1 MPAETGMNLRQLW
14 SNIFGKRMTHRLV
27 RLLLPDLVW
36 NQEIYGSV
44 VRRYVNEKTRWLDVG
59 CGWRMLG
66 EDLEPMEEDLVT
78 SAGTVVGCDMDFH
91 SLRKHRN
98 IRKLV
103 LGSAQALPF
112 QERSFDLVTCNMVVE
127 HLSDPGQSFDQMAR
141 MLSPGGRLI
150 VHTPNLWNYAVFMNH
165 TIARLV
171 PRKFLLR
178 LIKLADNRGEDD
190 VFITFYR
197 ANTTRRLLETCGKM
211 GFQEEF
217 RRILIPPQP
226 FFNFFAPLALLQI
239 LFMRLC
245 MSSHY
250 FRRFGSTI
258 LMVFKYSPAH
268 TGSFGRA
275 LPADSGLQTTAV

>member
-1 MPAETGMNLRQLW
+1 MNLRQLW
-14 SNIFGKRMTHRLV
+14 SNIFGKRMTQRLIK
-27 RLLLPDLVW
+27 LLLPDLVW
-36 NQEIYGSV
+36 NQEIFGNV
-44 VRRYVNEKTRWLDVG
+44 LQQYVDEKTRWLDVG

-66 EDLEPMEEDLVT
+66 EDLEPIEDDLVT
-78 SAGTVVGCDMDFH
+78 RAKTVVGCDMDFQ
-91 SLRKHRN
+91 SLKKHRN

-103 LGSAQALPF
+103 LASAQALPF
-112 QERSFDLVTCNMVVE
+112 HQGSFDLVTCNMVVE
-127 HLSDPGQSFDQMAR
+127 HLNEPGQSFDQMAR
-141 MLSPGGRLI
+141 MLLPGGRLI

-197 ANTTRRLLETCGKM
+197 ANTTRRLVQVCGKI
-211 GFQEEF
+211 GFHEEF
-217 RRILIPPQP
+217 RRILTPPQP
-226 FFNFFAPLALLQI
+226 FCNFFAPLAFIQI

-245 MSSHY
+245 LSSHY

-258 LMVFKYSPAH
+258 LMVFRYAPAN
-268 TGSFGRA
+268 TESFGRR
-275 LPADSGLQTTAV
+275 LQADAGLQTTAV

>member
-1 MPAETGMNLRQLW
+1 MNLRQLW
-14 SNIFGKRMTHRLV
+14 SNVFGKQMTQRLLK
-27 RLLLPDLVW
+27 LLLPDLIW

-44 VRRYVNEKTRWLDVG
+44 VRRYVHEKTKWLDVG

-66 EDLEPMEEDLVT
+66 EDLEPIEDDLVT

-91 SLRKHRN
+91 SLTKHRN
-98 IRKLV
+98 IRKRV
-103 LGSAQALPF
+103 LASAQALPF
-112 QERSFDLVTCNMVVE
+112 EEGSFDLVTCNMVVE
-127 HLSDPGQSFDQMAR
+127 HLSDPGQSFDQMAQ

-150 VHTPNLWNYAVFMNH
+150 LHTPNLWNYAVFVNH

-178 LIKLADNRGEDD
+178 LIRFSDNREKDD

-197 ANTTRRLLETCGKM
+197 ANTTVRLLEICRKM
-211 GFQEEF
+211 GFQEEY
-217 RRILIPPQP
+217 RRILTPPQP
-226 FFNFFAPLALLQI
+226 FFNFFAPLALIQI

-245 MSSHY
+245 LSSRY

-258 LMVFKYSPAH
+258 LMVFRYSPAEN
-268 TGSFGRA
+268 GSFGRA
-275 LPADSGLQTTAV
+275 LPADKGLQATAV